1 MRKKLL
7 FKIVGIISS
16 TLFFGIVLLIISL
29 INSYKREINNIA
41 INSLKSANTSFT
53 SVLENETQKLS
64 VALDLLMNDKQ
75 AKQYFINQ
83 QIDSLYT
90 HSKPV
95 FELLRNNYD
104 ITHTYYIM
112 PEPDKTCFLRMHN
125 PAKNNDTITRIT
137 YKNAI
142 ETKTFASGLEL
153 GKTAFALRVVHPY
166 FNNNNQ
172 LIGYMEVGEEID
184 HFFDIMK
191 SETGNDFVVTVEKK
205 FLNEDKWKS
214 AQEINKSMTNWNHLT
229 NDVILTQTTNNIS
242 IKNISVTDIPK
253 NRKIIKTNF
262 KIDKKIFIVGL
273 FPLYDA
279 GNRKVGAIYFT
290 HDITKIYNDLKISTL
305 KMLAIFIIVLFILG
319 IIILFILH
327 KIIVKPIT
335 FATKSLKKISQKQ
348 INFQIEKNRTDEI
361 GELYKSINEINNNFN
376 EIIKNIDNT
385 ATTVMQTSK
394 QLSNFSQE
402 ISKQAGMQA
411 STTEEIS
418 ASMEQML
425 VTINSNTEN
434 ANITSETT
442 AKSSTK
448 MKQSNKVFLQTINSV
463 SEISKKIIIISE
475 IANKTNI
482 LSINAAIEAANAG
495 KHGKGFG
502 VVAQEIRKLSDK
514 TKTAS
519 IEIETLSESGKTIS
533 QIAGKI
539 LKKLIPE
546 IVESAQLIKNIAV
559 ASQEQ
564 QQNVEAINISIQQL
578 TDITNQNSA
587 SSEEMS
593 SSAEELFAQA
603 ERLKN
608 MISIFTIE
616 TN

>member
-53 SVLENETQKLS
+53 SVLKNETQKLS